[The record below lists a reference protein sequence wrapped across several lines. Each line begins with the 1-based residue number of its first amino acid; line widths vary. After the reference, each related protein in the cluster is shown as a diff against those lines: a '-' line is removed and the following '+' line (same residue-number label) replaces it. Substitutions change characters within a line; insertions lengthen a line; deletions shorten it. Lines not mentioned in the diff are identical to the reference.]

1 MSKNYYDIL
10 GVSKNSS
17 QDEIKKAYRKLAVQF
32 HPDKNPDNRE
42 AEEKFKEANEA
53 YEVLSDEVKRK
64 NYDTYGNPNGFSGGH
79 NSNFSQ
85 QEMDDLFERLRKG
98 SFHGFNEHER
108 GVPKGRSIRYVLE
121 MTLEEIYS
129 GVNKTIK
136 YKRQDTC
143 DSCKGN
149 GSKDGNSLSNCSN
162 CGGSGRTMQK
172 QGPFIFDNPCHRCG
186 GYGKTIIDVCGKCG
200 GSGIKTEEVTF
211 DLDIPAGAING
222 FSLLMGAGGHK
233 IVGGVPGDLYVE
245 VQQIP
250 HDLFE
255 TSGLN
260 LKCQLEIDY
269 ADIVLGTTVEIP
281 FLDGTKIKFD
291 ISPLTQNGKVMR
303 LKGKGLISHNNP
315 NNKGDMYVQILV
327 KVPKVITEEEKKL
340 IEKLKK
346 IKK

>member
-10 GVSKNSS
+10 GVSKGST
-17 QDEIKKAYRKLAVQF
+17 QEEIKKAYRKLAVQY
-32 HPDKNPDNRE
+32 HPDKNPDNKE

-53 YEVLSDEVKRK
+53 YEVLSDDIKRK

-79 NSNFSQ
+79 NPNFSQ

-98 SFHGFNEHER
+98 SFYGFDEQEK

-121 MTLEEIYS
+121 MTLEEIYR
-129 GVNKTIK
+129 GANKTIK

-143 DSCKGN
+143 DSCGGN
-149 GSKDGNSLSNCSN
+149 GSKDGKNLANCTN
-162 CGGSGRTMQK
+162 CGGSGRIMQR
-172 QGPFIFDNPCHRCG
+172 QGPFVFDNPCSRCG
-186 GYGKTIIDVCGKCG
+186 GYGKIIIDVCTTCG
-200 GSGIKTEEVTF
+200 GSGIKMEEVTF
-211 DLDIPAGAING
+211 DLDVPAGAING
-222 FSLLMGAGGHK
+222 FSILMGAGGHK
-233 IVGGVPGDLYVE
+233 VAGGVSGDLYVE
-245 VQQIP
+245 IKQIP

-269 ADIVLGTTVEIP
+269 ADIVLGSIVEIP
-281 FLDGTKIKFD
+281 FLDGTKIKFE

-315 NNKGDMYVQILV
+315 NNKGDLYVQILV
-327 KVPKVITEEEKKL
+327 KVPKTITEEEKK
-340 IEKLKK
+340 IVEKLRK

>member
-10 GVSKNSS
+10 GVNKNSS
-17 QDEIKKAYRKLAVQF
+17 QEEIKKAYRKLAVQF

-79 NSNFSQ
+79 HSNYSQ
-85 QEMDDLFERLRKG
+85 QEMDDLFERMRKG
-98 SFHGFNEHER
+98 SFHGFGEQER

-121 MTLEEIYS
+121 MTLEEIYA
-129 GVNKTIK
+129 GANKTVK

-143 DSCKGN
+143 NSCKGN
-149 GSKDGNSLSNCSN
+149 GSKNGNSLTNCTN
-162 CGGSGRTMQK
+162 CGGTGRTMQK
-172 QGPFIFDNPCHRCG
+172 QGPFIFDNPCTRCG
-186 GYGKTIIDVCGKCG
+186 GYGKTIIDVCENCG
-200 GSGIKTEEVTF
+200 GSGIKMEEVSF
-211 DLDIPAGAING
+211 DIDIPAGAING
-222 FSLLMGAGGHK
+222 FSLLKGSGGHK
-233 IVGGVPGDLYVE
+233 VAGGVPGDLYIE
-245 VQQIP
+245 IQQVP
-250 HDLFE
+250 HEFFE

-260 LKCQLEIDY
+260 LKCQLHIDY

-291 ISPLTQNGKVMR
+291 ISPLTPNGKVMR
-303 LKGKGLISHNNP
+303 LKGKGLVSHNNP
-315 NNKGDMYVQILV
+315 NNKGDLYAQILV
-327 KVPKVITEEEKKL
+327 KVPKVVTEEEKKL
-340 IEKLKK
+340 LEKLKK